1 MHMLKK
7 KFDGFVEFDVEGN
20 SRKQNRE
27 KNKGPLIKN
36 EGEFSFDEFSL
47 VARRDTKTIFST
59 IYISIGGN

>member
-1 MHMLKK
+1 MVLLNLMLKAT
-7 KFDGFVEFDVEGN
+7 VE
-20 SRKQNRE
+20 NRE